1 MYLKIKRIGLS
12 LIAATIAFS
21 THASEQPEHSQ
32 QTARRPETVQQTPRQ
47 PKARGPRPENKPY
60 VRWWWLGSAVDRE
73 GLDYNLSEFARKGIG
88 GVEITPI
95 YGVKGNEAND
105 LEYLSPE
112 WMEAYRYTVE
122 RGAELGIQVDMSNCT
137 GWPFGGPWVTTDE
150 SAQKY
155 ILEKRT
161 LRGGERLTEPLRPA
175 DTKQQSV
182 ATLEALQAVSD
193 KGKRLNLSNRVNA
206 EGILDW
212 QAPAGEWT
220 LYALYA
226 GRTFQMVK
234 RAAPGGVGYVLNHY
248 NRDAVQHY
256 LAHFDE
262 AFATS
267 GAPWPDTFFNDSFE
281 VYGSSWDKTL
291 FAEFERDHGYR
302 LQDYLPEFAA
312 EGADDRSARIVRDY
326 RQTLAD
332 MLLRNFTTVW
342 ADWAHGHGSRVRN
355 QAHGSPGNIFDFYAA
370 VDIPECE
377 SFGRTEF
384 DIPGLRQDPDAK
396 HSDADPAVLKFASSA
411 AHVTGKPLTSC
422 ETLTWLTEHFRTSL
436 ASCKPE
442 IDQIL
447 ASGVNHVYFH
457 GAPYSPRNAVFP
469 GWLFYASI
477 NMSPTAPLWRDAG
490 AMLEYIARSQ
500 AFLQDGEPDNE
511 LLLYIPME
519 DISDSQRGRNLLLF
533 DIHKMDKT
541 MPELKRTMNTL
552 VRSGYDADYIS
563 DRYLA
568 NAEVHDG
575 AIVTS
580 GGTRYKALIMP
591 NCRLIPEQTFEKLLA
606 LAQDG
611 ATVIFTERYPEDVPG
626 FSRLKA
632 RQRSFKRLARRL
644 PAADF
649 SQIEIHPYGSGRI
662 ITGSDLN
669 GLAATAEA
677 RYEPLK
683 KTGCQLIRRKS
694 EEGYRYFISLL
705 DGKALDGT
713 VELGA
718 DADQIV
724 VTDPLTGRKGIAASR
739 RTGRGT
745 TELALQLQPG
755 QSLLLECFTEPS
767 ASQLQ
772 NGSLSEWPCYET
784 AGEPISGHGWQLDFP
799 QSLPAVTQRFAIAEP
814 HSWTTLVP
822 LPEDTVGET
831 LHTDDDGLAALNAAA
846 QRNARSLETERALAD
861 LVRVCGTG
869 RYMATF
875 TVDDPRT
882 ADAWM
887 LRLGDVHESARIRIN
902 GHEAGTAWSV
912 PFEIDVTKWLT
923 AGDNRIEIEVTN
935 LPANLIADFDRRG
948 VEWRIFKDAN
958 VVSATG
964 KPLDTSTWP
973 AEPAGLNSAV
983 KLCPVKMKKY

>member
-1 MYLKIKRIGLS
+1 MNLKINRIGFLF
-12 LIAATIAFS
+12 LAATVALA
-21 THASEQPEHSQ
+21 TPAAGQSQ
-32 QTARRPETVQQTPRQ
+32 TTQRPAPQTE
-47 PKARGPRPENKPY
+47 ARGPRPEHKPY

-73 GLDYNLSEFARKGIG
+73 GLNYNLTEFARKGIG

-105 LEYLSPE
+105 LEYLSPA

-137 GWPFGGPWVTTDE
+137 GWPFGGPWVSTDE

-155 ILEKRT
+155 LLEKRT
-161 LRGGERLTEPLRPA
+161 LRGGERLAEPLRPTDA
-175 DTKQQSV
+175 KQQPV
-182 ATLEALQAVSD
+182 ATLEALQAVND
-193 KGKRLNLSNRVNA
+193 KGKRIDLTARVDA
-206 EGILDW
+206 DGRLDW

-256 LAHFDE
+256 LSHFDE
-262 AFATS
+262 AFAAS
-267 GAPWPDTFFNDSFE
+267 DAPWPDTFFNDSFE

-291 FAEFERDHGYR
+291 LAEFERDHGYR

-342 ADWAHGHGSRVRN
+342 ADWAHSHGSRVRN

-384 DIPGLRQDPDAK
+384 DIPGLRRDPDAK

-490 AMLEYIARSQ
+490 AMLDYIARSQ
-500 AFLQDGEPDNE
+500 AFLQEGEPDNE

-541 MPELKRTMNTL
+541 MPELKHTMNTL
-552 VRSGYDADYIS
+552 VCGGYDADYIS
-563 DRYLA
+563 DRYLTDA
-568 NAEVHDG
+568 VVRDG

-580 GGTRYKALIMP
+580 GGTRYKAIILP
-591 NCRLIPEQTFEKLLA
+591 NCRLMPEQTFEKMLA
-606 LAQDG
+606 LAHDG
-611 ATVIFTERYPEDVPG
+611 ATVIFAERYPEDVPG
-626 FSRLKA
+626 FSKLKA
-632 RQRSFKRLARRL
+632 RRRTFQRVARRL

-649 SQIEIHPYGSGRI
+649 TQTEIHSYGAGRI
-662 ITGSDLN
+662 VTGNDLHE
-669 GLAATAEA
+669 LAATAEA

-683 KTGCQLIRRKS
+683 KEGCQLIRRRS
-694 EEGYRYFISLL
+694 DDGYRYFISLL
-705 DGKALDGT
+705 DGQAIDGT
-713 VELGA
+713 VEVGVEA
-718 DADQIV
+718 DRII
-724 VTDPLTGRKGIAASR
+724 VTDPLNGRRGIAKSR
-739 RTGRGT
+739 PTGHGT
-745 TELALQLQPG
+745 TEFALQLQPG
-755 QSLLLECFTEPS
+755 QSLLLECLVGQP
-767 ASQLQ
+767 ASQSETE
-772 NGSLSEWPCYET
+772 SLPEWACYEAT
-784 AGEPISGHGWQLDFP
+784 SEPVTGHGWQLDFP
-799 QSLPAVTQRFAIAEP
+799 QSLPAVKQQFAIAEP
-814 HSWTTLVP
+814 HSWTTLTP
-822 LPEDTVGET
+822 LPDEIASDP

-846 QRNARSLETERALAD
+846 QRNARALETERALAD
-861 LVRVCGTG
+861 LVRLCGTG
-869 RYMATF
+869 RYTATF
-875 TVDDPRT
+875 TVDDPRA
-882 ADAWM
+882 ADAWL

-912 PFEIDVTKWLT
+912 PFEIDVTEWLA

-935 LPANLIADFDRRG
+935 LPANLIADLDRRG
-948 VEWRIFKDAN
+948 IEWRIFKDAN

-964 KPLDTSTWP
+964 KRLDTSAWP
-973 AEPAGLNSAV
+973 VDPAGLTPAV
-983 KLCPVKMKKY
+983 KLYPVKIKNQ

>member
-1 MYLKIKRIGLS
+1 MNLDFKHIVLS
-12 LIAATIAFS
+12 LATAATLLS
-21 THASEQPEHSQ
+21 TSAAGAARHSEAAQPADQQPE
-32 QTARRPETVQQTPRQ
+32 
-47 PKARGPRPENKPY
+47 ARGPRPQHKPY

-105 LEYLSPE
+105 LEYLSPA
-112 WMEAYRYTVE
+112 WMDAYRYTVE

-137 GWPFGGPWVTTDE
+137 GWPFGGPWVSTDE

-161 LRGGERLTEPLRPA
+161 LRGGERLTEPLRPTDA
-175 DTKQQSV
+175 KQQKV

-193 KGKRLNLSNRVNA
+193 KGKRLDLTARVNA
-206 EGILDW
+206 DGRLDW

-248 NRDAVQHY
+248 NRDAVEHY
-256 LAHFDE
+256 LARFDE
-262 AFATS
+262 AFAAS

-291 FAEFERDHGYR
+291 LAEFERDHGYR

-342 ADWAHGHGSRVRN
+342 ADWAHSHGSRIRN

-384 DIPGLRQDPDAK
+384 DIPGLRHDPDAK

-411 AHVTGKPLTSC
+411 AHVMGKPLTSC

-457 GAPYSPRNAVFP
+457 GAPYSPHNATFP

-477 NMSPTAPLWRDAG
+477 NLSPTAPLWRDAD
-490 AMLEYIARSQ
+490 AMLEYIGRCQ
-500 AFLQDGEPDNE
+500 FFLQEGRPDNE

-519 DISDSQRGRNLLLF
+519 DISNSQRGRNLLLF
-533 DIHKMDKT
+533 DIHKMDRT
-541 MPELKRTMNTL
+541 MPELKQTMNAL
-552 VRSGYDADYIS
+552 VRNGYEADYIS

-568 NAEVHDG
+568 G
-575 AIVTS
+575 AQVENGSIVTS
-580 GGTRYKALIMP
+580 GGTRYKAIVLP
-591 NCRLIPEQTFEKLLA
+591 NCRLIPVETLEKLLE
-606 LAQDG
+606 LANDG
-611 ATVIFTERYPEDVPG
+611 ATVVFTERYPEDVPG
-626 FSRLKA
+626 FGKLKA
-632 RQRSFKRLARRL
+632 RRRTFNKFAKRL
-644 PAADF
+644 PNADF
-649 SQIEIHPYGSGRI
+649 SRIEIHPCGAGRI

-669 GLAATAEA
+669 ELAETAGA

-683 KTGCQLIRRKS
+683 KAGCQLTRRQTDD
-694 EEGYRYFISLL
+694 GYRYFIALL
-705 DGKALDGT
+705 NGKAIDGT
-713 VELGA
+713 VELGIEA
-718 DADQIV
+718 DRII
-724 VTDPLTGRKGIAASR
+724 VTDPLTGRRGIADSR
-739 RTGRGT
+739 KTAHGT
-745 TELALQLQPG
+745 TEVALQLQPG
-755 QSLLLECFTEPS
+755 QSLLLESGSQPAA
-767 ASQLQ
+767 ASLPK
-772 NGSLSEWPCYET
+772 WTCYET
-784 AGEPISGHGWQLDFP
+784 AGAPVSGHGWQLDFP
-799 QSLPAVTQRFAIAEP
+799 QSLPAVDRRFAIAEP

-822 LPEDTVGET
+822 LPEAAPE
-831 LHTDDDGLAALNAAA
+831 AALRNNDDKPTVLENAAA
-846 QRNARSLETERALAD
+846 QRNARSIETERALAD
-861 LVRVCGTG
+861 LVRLCGTG
-869 RYMATF
+869 RYTATF
-875 TVDDPRT
+875 TVADPRT
-882 ADAWM
+882 ADAWL
-887 LRLGDVHESARIRIN
+887 LRLGEVHESARIRVN

-912 PFEIDVTKWLT
+912 PFELDVTKWLV

-935 LPANLIADFDRRG
+935 LPANLIADLDRRG
-948 VEWRIFKDAN
+948 VKWRIFKDAN
-958 VVSATG
+958 IVSSTDG
-964 KPLDTSTWP
+964 RLLDTSKWP
-973 AEPAGLNSAV
+973 VEPAGLGGAV
-983 KLCPVKMKKY
+983 RLCPVKAKAR

>member
-1 MYLKIKRIGLS
+1 MYRNFKNIGLL
-12 LIAATIAFS
+12 LIAATAVL
-21 THASEQPEHSQ
+21 TVNA
-32 QTARRPETVQQTPRQ
+32 ARPESPQQPNPR
-47 PKARGPRPENKPY
+47 PEAEARGPRPEHKPY

-73 GLDYNLSEFARKGIG
+73 GLDYNLTEFARKGIG

-112 WMEAYRYTVE
+112 WMDAYRYTVE
-122 RGAELGIQVDMSNCT
+122 RGTELGIQVDMSNCT
-137 GWPFGGPWVTTDE
+137 GWPFGGPWISTDE

-161 LRGGERLTEPLRPA
+161 LWGGERLTEPLRPTDA
-175 DTKQQSV
+175 KQRPV
-182 ATLEALQAVSD
+182 ATLEALQAVSN
-193 KGKRLNLSNRVNA
+193 KGKRLNLTGRVNA
-206 EGILDW
+206 DGILDW

-220 LYALYA
+220 LYTLYA

-248 NRDAVQHY
+248 NRDAVEHY
-256 LAHFDE
+256 LARFDE

-281 VYGSSWDKTL
+281 VYGASWDKTL

-312 EGADDRSARIVRDY
+312 EGADDLSARIVRDY

-342 ADWAHGHGSRVRN
+342 ADWAHSHGSRVRN

-384 DIPGLRQDPDAK
+384 DIPGLRRDPDAK

-457 GAPYSPRNAVFP
+457 GAPYSPHDVGFP

-490 AMLEYIARSQ
+490 AMLEYIARCQ
-500 AFLQDGEPDNE
+500 AFLQEGEPDNE

-519 DISDSQRGRNLLLF
+519 DISNSQRGRNLLLF

-541 MPELKRTMNTL
+541 MPELKRTMNAL
-552 VRSGYDADYIS
+552 VRNGYDADYIS

-568 NAEVHDG
+568 GTEVRDG
-575 AIVTS
+575 AIVTQGS
-580 GGTRYKALIMP
+580 ARYKALVMP
-591 NCRLIPEQTFEKLLA
+591 DCRLLPVETFAKVLA
-606 LAQDG
+606 LANDG
-611 ATVIFTERYPEDVPG
+611 ATIIFTGRYPEDVPG
-626 FSRLKA
+626 FGQLKT
-632 RQRSFKRLARRL
+632 RRRAFNKL
-644 PAADF
+644 TRRVPAADF
-649 SQIEIHPYGSGRI
+649 SQIEIHPYGAGRI
-662 ITGSDLN
+662 VTGSDLN
-669 GLAATAEA
+669 ELAATAGA
-677 RYEPLK
+677 RYESLK
-683 KTGCQLIRRKS
+683 EAGCQLLRRKTDD
-694 EEGYRYFISLL
+694 GFRYFISLL
-705 DGKALDGT
+705 GNNEINGK
-713 VELGA
+713 VELGVEA
-718 DADQIV
+718 AEVV
-724 VTDPLTGRKGIAASR
+724 VTDPLTGRQGIADSR
-739 RTGRGT
+739 ITPNGT
-745 TELALQLQPG
+745 TEVALQLRPG
-755 QSLLLECFTEPS
+755 QSLLLECHPQ
-767 ASQLQ
+767 AIADLPK
-772 NGSLSEWPCYET
+772 WHCYEP
-784 AGEPISGHGWQLDFP
+784 AGEPVSGHGWQLDFP
-799 QSLPAVTQRFAIAEP
+799 QSLPAITQRFAIAEP

-822 LPEDTVGET
+822 LPENTVGET
-831 LHTDDDGLAALNAAA
+831 LHTDDNGLAALNAAA

-869 RYMATF
+869 RYTATF

-882 ADAWM
+882 ADGWI

-902 GHEAGTAWSV
+902 GQEAGTAWSV
-912 PFEIDVTKWLT
+912 PFELDVTKWIE
-923 AGDNRIEIEVTN
+923 AGDNLIEIEVTN

-948 VEWRIFKDAN
+948 IQWRIFKDAN
-958 VVSATG
+958 VVSSSDG
-964 KPLDTSTWP
+964 RLLDTSKWL
-973 AEPAGLNSAV
+973 AEPSGLGSV
-983 KLCPVKMKKY
+983 VQLQPVKTNKH

>member
-1 MYLKIKRIGLS
+1 MYRKFRNIGL
-12 LIAATIAFS
+12 LLLAATAVVS
-21 THASEQPEHSQ
+21 AD
-32 QTARRPETVQQTPRQ
+32 AARPETPQPTDRQ
-47 PKARGPRPENKPY
+47 PEARGPRPEHKPY

-112 WMEAYRYTVE
+112 WMDAYRYTVE

-137 GWPFGGPWVTTDE
+137 GWPFGGPWISTDE

-155 ILEKRT
+155 ILEKQT
-161 LRGGERLTEPLRPA
+161 LHSGERLTEPLRPTDA
-175 DTKQQSV
+175 KQQSV

-193 KGKRLNLSNRVNA
+193 KGKRLNLTGRVGA
-206 EGILDW
+206 DGLLDW
-212 QAPAGEWT
+212 QAPTGEWT

-248 NRDAVQHY
+248 NREAVEHY
-256 LAHFDE
+256 LSRFDE
-262 AFATS
+262 AFAAS

-312 EGADDRSARIVRDY
+312 EGADDLSTRIVRDY

-342 ADWAHGHGSRVRN
+342 ADWAHAHGSRVRN
-355 QAHGSPGNIFDFYAA
+355 QAHGSPGNIFDFYAV

-384 DIPGLRQDPDAK
+384 DIPGLRRDPDAK

-411 AHVTGKPLTSC
+411 AHVTGKRLTSC

-457 GAPYSPRNAVFP
+457 GAPYSPHGAAFP

-500 AFLQDGEPDNE
+500 SFLQEGEPDNE

-519 DISDSQRGRNLLLF
+519 DISNSQRGRNLLLF
-533 DIHKMDKT
+533 DIHKMETT
-541 MPELKRTMNTL
+541 MPDLKRTMNTL

-568 NAEVHDG
+568 GAEVHDG
-575 AIVTS
+575 AIVTQ
-580 GGTRYKALIMP
+580 GGTRYKALVMP
-591 NCRLIPEQTFEKLLA
+591 DCRLIPVETFTKALDLA
-606 LAQDG
+606 REG
-611 ATVIFTERYPEDVPG
+611 ATVVFTGRYPEDVPG
-626 FSRLKA
+626 FGNLKA
-632 RQRSFKRLARRL
+632 RRRAFDRLARRL

-649 SQIEIHPYGSGRI
+649 SQTEIHPYGAGRI

-669 GLAATAEA
+669 ELATTAGA
-677 RYEPLK
+677 RYESLK
-683 KTGCQLIRRKS
+683 KAGCQLIRRKTDD
-694 EEGYRYFISLL
+694 GFRYFISLL
-705 DGKALDGT
+705 SDKEIDGM
-713 VELGA
+713 VELGVEA
-718 DADQIV
+718 AQVV
-724 VTDPLTGRKGIAASR
+724 VTDPLTGRRGVADSR
-739 RTGRGT
+739 TTSHGT
-745 TELALQLQPG
+745 TEVALQLRPG
-755 QSLLLECFTEPS
+755 QSLLLECFQQA
-767 ASQLQ
+767 ASELPK
-772 NGSLSEWPCYET
+772 WACYED
-784 AGEPISGHGWQLDFP
+784 AGTPVTGHGWHLDFP

-822 LPEDTVGET
+822 LPENTGNET
-831 LHTDDDGLAALNAAA
+831 RHTDDDGLAALNAAA
-846 QRNARSLETERALAD
+846 QRNARSPEMERVLAD

-869 RYMATF
+869 RYTATF
-875 TVDDPRT
+875 TVDAPRA

-902 GHEAGTAWSV
+902 GREAGTAWSV
-912 PFEIDVTKWLT
+912 PFELDVTKWLV
-923 AGDNRIEIEVTN
+923 AGDNLVEIEVTN
-935 LPANLIADFDRRG
+935 LPANLIADLDRRG
-948 VEWRIFKDAN
+948 AEWRIFKDAN
-958 VVSATG
+958 VVS
-964 KPLDTSTWP
+964 STDGRLLSTEGWP
-973 AEPAGLNSAV
+973 VEPAGLGSAV
-983 KLCPVKMKKY
+983 QLQPVKAIVR